1 MNWTSLLL
9 AITTMSPVE
18 AMLTTVI
25 FGYLISK
32 GIIQIPSLIKKKKLK
47 KEKSEQPESLM
58 SMHESCPNFTS
69 ITVILERVMEKSD
82 RIFRIKYNETLYE
95 QMNDAELMWVDTKDV
110 LKDNFIKTFDEENKD
125 DATKDE
131 KLLAINYYTMVIDN
145 MEVEMLGLIRRWMRK
160 NHFIEKTELE
170 YQAYIEEKIEQ
181 LYNKMSRLFNE
192 RYDEDV
198 SLVDRKILRNNMN
211 TRSMPIISKRV
222 QKFFL
227 RAKAVAIEKLE
238 KIKKIEEEIHTI

>member
-1 MNWTSLLL
+1 
-9 AITTMSPVE
+9 MSPVE

-82 RIFRIKYNETLYE
+82 KIFRIKYSETLYE

-110 LKDNFIKTFDEENKD
+110 LKDNFSKTFEEENKG
-125 DATKDE
+125 DASKEE
-131 KLLAINYYTMVIDN
+131 KLLAMKYYTMVIDN

-160 NHFIEKTELE
+160 NHFVEKSDIE
-170 YQAYIEEKIEQ
+170 YQAYIDDKIEQ
-181 LYNKMSRLFNE
+181 LHHKMSRLFDD

-198 SLVDRKILRNNMN
+198 LLVNRDTLRNTMK
-211 TRSMPIISKRV
+211 TRTMPIVSKRI
-222 QKFFL
+222 QTFFL
-227 RAKAVAIEKLE
+227 RAKAISLEKL
-238 KIKKIEEEIHTI
+238 KVIQKIEGEIHTI